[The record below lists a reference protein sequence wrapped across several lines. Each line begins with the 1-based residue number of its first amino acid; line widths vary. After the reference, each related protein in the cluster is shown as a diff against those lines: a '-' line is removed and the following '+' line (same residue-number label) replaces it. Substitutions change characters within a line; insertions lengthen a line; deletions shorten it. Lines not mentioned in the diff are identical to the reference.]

1 MHRISVIGGGMVGS
15 LIYHE
20 LSINHECRLYDLNA
34 SNSIPFN
41 ILTDDLNT
49 LLPVDLIV
57 LAVPGNIGYKAL
69 ERLIPL
75 GKPIVDISFFPED
88 PSTLKAEL
96 RKNGNSLIHDCGV
109 APGFD
114 NIALGHYTSRYSIEK
129 FRCLVGGLPL
139 EKNPPINYK
148 APFSPSDVIEE
159 YVRPARFRRDGKNI
173 SMDALTEI
181 ELIKHHKYGELEAF
195 NSDGLRSLLESFPD
209 IPNMVEKT
217 LRYPGH
223 AQQMALLREA
233 GFFESEMLELTS
245 KRLFKLWELKPD
257 DPEFTL
263 MLIDIESKD
272 GKKIGIELSAE
283 RNDEGWSSMT
293 QTTGYN
299 CTAAVEWTLKNPKLD
314 PGLYSPEKLG
324 AIPSYW
330 DFLLDYLKGKGIS
343 IQITES

>member
-1 MHRISVIGGGMVGS
+1 MVGS

-34 SNSIPFN
+34 MNSIPFN

-49 LLPVDLIV
+49 LLPADLIV
-57 LAVPGNIGYKAL
+57 LAVPGNIGYRSL

-75 GKPIVDISFFPED
+75 GVSIVDISFFSED
-88 PSTLKAEL
+88 PMPLENEL
-96 RKNGNSLIHDCGV
+96 RKHGNFLIHDCGV

-114 NIALGHYTSRYSIEK
+114 NIALGHYAGKFSIEK

-159 YVRPARFRRDGKNI
+159 YVRPARFRRGNRNI
-173 SMDALTEI
+173 IMDALTEI
-181 ELIKHHKYGELEAF
+181 ETVDHPKYGELEAF
-195 NSDGLRSLLESFPD
+195 NSDGLRSLLDSFPN

-217 LRYPGH
+217 LRYPGQ

-233 GFFESEMLELTS
+233 GFFEPEMLELTS
-245 KRLFKLWELKPD
+245 ERLFKLWKLKSD

-263 MLIDIESKD
+263 MLIYIETTD
-272 GKKIGIELSAE
+272 GKKIEIELSAE
-283 RNDEGWSSMT
+283 RNADGWSSMT

-314 PGLYSPEKLG
+314 SGLYSPEKLG
-324 AIPSYW
+324 AISSYW
-330 DFLLDYLKGKGIS
+330 EFLLDYLKGKGIN
-343 IQITES
+343 IQIIES